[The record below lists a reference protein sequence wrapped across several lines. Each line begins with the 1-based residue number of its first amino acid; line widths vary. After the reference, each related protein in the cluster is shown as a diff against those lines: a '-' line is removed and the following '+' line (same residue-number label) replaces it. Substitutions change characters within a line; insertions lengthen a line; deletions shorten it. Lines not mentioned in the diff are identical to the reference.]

1 MPSPAH
7 GIMLPRDLDAARVL
21 DFARLVD
28 DLGFDE
34 IWVVEDLAFRGG
46 IAQAAAVLASTPRI
60 RVGIG
65 ILPAAVRNVAFEAM
79 ELATLAQLFPG
90 RLDIGIGHGMP
101 GFLRAV
107 GAWPERPL
115 QFLEAHVRALR
126 ALLTGESVTAD
137 GRVVLHDVALD
148 PSARPDVVPDILLGV
163 RGPRSLAVS
172 GRIADGTVLAEPATP
187 EYVRAARDQI
197 AGTRPHRIVAYNV
210 AAVADRDAEAVA
222 DREARARVDR
232 RAGLGAPHRAAP
244 LRRGLRR
251 APRAVEHARGVRRAG
266 CPTSGWRSWRW
277 QARPSTVA
285 ARVQRARRG
294 RRHVI
299 GHDSRRTGCDG
310 RRAEPRPRALNRGR
324 APPRFT
330 RLQGRG
336 R

>member
-1 MPSPAH
+1 MPTPAH
-7 GIMLPRDLDAARVL
+7 GIMLPRDLDAAHIL

-34 IWVVEDLAFRGG
+34 LWVVEDLAFRGG
-46 IAQAAAVLASTPRI
+46 IAQAAAVLASTNRI

-101 GFLRAV
+101 GFLRDV

-115 QFLEAHVRALR
+115 QFLEQNVRALR
-126 ALLTGESVTAD
+126 ALLDGETVTAD
-137 GRVVLHDVALD
+137 GRVVLRDVALD
-148 PSARPDVVPDILLGV
+148 PSARPEVVPDILLGV

-210 AAVADRDAEAVA
+210 AAVADQDAQALA
-222 DREARARVDR
+222 IARP
-232 RAGLGAPHRAAP
+232 GLEWIGEPDWAPHIAP
-244 LRRGLRR
+244 LPYAEDFAALRAESGTR
-251 APRAVEHARGVRRAG
+251 AEFVGRMPDAWVAQLALAG
-266 CPTSGWRSWRW
+266 T
-277 QARPSTVA
+277 PSTVA
-285 ARVQRARRG
+285 ARVQKLAAAGVTSSVMIPVGPDPLAAARSLAR
-294 RRHVI
+294 V
-299 GHDSRRTGCDG
+299 
-310 RRAEPRPRALNRGR
+310 L
-324 APPRFT
+324 
-330 RLQGRG
+330 
-336 R
+336 

>member
-1 MPSPAH
+1 MPSPAR
-7 GIMLPRDLDAARVL
+7 GIMLPRDLDAARVF

-101 GFLRAV
+101 GWLRAV

-126 ALLTGESVTAD
+126 ALLNGETVTAD
-137 GRVVLHDVALD
+137 GRVVLDDVALD

-222 DREARARVDR
+222 VARPGLEWIGEPDWAPHIAPLPFAEDFAALRARSST
-232 RAGLGAPHRAAP
+232 RAEFVTRMPDEWVAQLA
-244 LRRGLRR
+244 L
-251 APRAVEHARGVRRAG
+251 AG
-266 CPTSGWRSWRW
+266 T
-277 QARPSTVA
+277 PSTVA
-285 ARVQRARRG
+285 ARVSELGAAGVTSSVMIPVGPDAMAAAR
-294 RRHVI
+294 
-299 GHDSRRTGCDG
+299 SL
-310 RRAEPRPRALNRGR
+310 ARAL
-324 APPRFT
+324 
-330 RLQGRG
+330 
-336 R
+336 